1 MLEITTNPR
10 VRQGFQKAHKER
22 AQVVRAALRWISGRR

>member
-10 VRQGFQKAHKER
+10 VRQGFQNAHKER
-22 AQVVRAALRWISGRR
+22 ADAFRYAMRWISGRR